1 MYIQEDKVNLV
12 TRTEILKRFSK
23 EVLETTTC
31 QSKEIADLKAEG
43 MESSSLRVVCFP
55 CQLRGGGEATRTLF
69 TYDPQMASQNG
80 ICSMCLPLCRLI
92 LTYVAFRQNVIICTG
107 NYYES
112 ENCFYFLLAASGRHD
127 WF

>member
-55 CQLRGGGEATRTLF
+55 CQLRGGGGRQPAPFLHTTRRWRHK
-69 TYDPQMASQNG
+69 MG
-80 ICSMCLPLCRLI
+80 I
-92 LTYVAFRQNVIICTG
+92 
-107 NYYES
+107 
-112 ENCFYFLLAASGRHD
+112 AACAYLYAV
-127 WF
+127 